1 MTGRRQDG
9 ILRHVTTTVSS
20 KGRIVLPAEIRH
32 QDDIEPGQEFEIE
45 RLDRGEYRLKRKT
58 RLRNEGLVKL
68 LLAPPHSSSPLIT
81 KAGSG
86 RWIGPR
92 PPTTSR
98 RHHDLSR

>member
-1 MTGRRQDG
+1 M
-9 ILRHVTTTVSS
+9 SS

-68 LLAPPHSSSPLIT
+68 LLAPPTLILST
-81 KAGSG
+81 HHKG
-86 RWIGPR
+86 WFGPVDR
-92 PPTTSR
+92 TETTDDIETPP
-98 RHHDLSR
+98 